1 MIRPLLADQEESRQ
15 RLVGAMFETD
25 YPYAEEHEKII
36 DYAIVFEGM
45 DGDDI
50 AGYVWFYRMAENE
63 SVWAIHLMVFDGYK
77 GRFFR
82 RSVVNSFF
90 GAMYS
95 LGCDIVRAE
104 NWHQDLLLRVGGKQN
119 SEFVDLKLPHIW
131 R

>member
-1 MIRPLLADQEESRQ
+1 MIRPLLADQDRARK
-15 RLVGAMFETD
+15 RLLYAMQETE
-25 YPYAEEHEKII
+25 YPHTDQHEKII
-36 DYAIVFEGM
+36 DNAIVFEAMSGE
-45 DGDDI
+45 DI
-50 AGYVWFYRMAENE
+50 AGYIWFYRILGEE
-63 SVWAIHLMVFDGYK
+63 SVWAIHVLVFDGYQ
-77 GRFFR
+77 GQFFR

-104 NWHQDLLLRVGGKQN
+104 NFHQDLLLRVGGKQN